1 MSVINI
7 NKHSFKKEVLESE
20 KPVLLD
26 IWTPWSGRNS
36 VSVAEEIA
44 AERDD
49 IKVVRMNAHDSPE
62 LSAELNIKHVPSM
75 ALFKNG
81 KIISRTIETG
91 IKASILAIL

>member
-7 NKHSFKKEVLESE
+7 NKHSFKKEVMESE

-26 IWTPWSGRNS
+26 IWAPWSGRNS

-81 KIISRTIETG
+81 KIVSRTIETG

>member
-7 NKHSFKKEVLESE
+7 NKHSFKKEVIESE

-26 IWTPWSGRNS
+26 IWAPWSGRNS
-36 VSVAEEIA
+36 ASVAEEIA
-44 AERDD
+44 SERAD

-75 ALFKNG
+75 ALFKDG
-81 KIISRTIETG
+81 KIISRTIETA
-91 IKASILAIL
+91 IKASVLAIL

>member
-26 IWTPWSGRNS
+26 IWVPWGGRNS
-36 VSVAEEIA
+36 KDVAEEIA
-44 AERDD
+44 SERED

-81 KIISRTIETG
+81 KTVSKTIETA

>member
-7 NKHSFKKEVLESE
+7 NKHSFKKEVIESE

-26 IWTPWSGRNS
+26 IWVPWSGRNS

>member
-7 NKHSFKKEVLESE
+7 NKHSFRKEVLESE

-26 IWTPWSGRNS
+26 IWVPWSGRNS
-36 VSVAEEIA
+36 ASVAEEIA

-81 KIISRTIETG
+81 KMISKTIETA
-91 IKASILAIL
+91 IKSSVLAII

>member
-26 IWTPWSGRNS
+26 IWVPWGGRNS
-36 VSVAEEIA
+36 KDVAEEIA
-44 AERDD
+44 SERED

-75 ALFKNG
+75 ALVKSG
-81 KIISRTIETG
+81 KIIARTIETG

>member
-7 NKHSFKKEVLESE
+7 NKHSFKKEVMESE

-26 IWTPWSGRNS
+26 IWAPWSGRNS
-36 VSVAEEIA
+36 KNLAEEIA
-44 AERDD
+44 SERED

>member
-26 IWTPWSGRNS
+26 IWVPWGGRNS
-36 VSVAEEIA
+36 KTVAEEIA
-44 AERDD
+44 SARED

-75 ALFKNG
+75 AFFKGG

-91 IKASILAIL
+91 IKASVLAIL

>member
-20 KPVLLD
+20 KPVLPD
-26 IWTPWSGRNS
+26 IRAPRSGRNS
-36 VSVAEEIA
+36 EKLAEEIA
-44 AERDD
+44 SERED

-81 KIISRTIETG
+81 KMISRTVETG
-91 IKASILAIL
+91 IKTSILAIL